1 MVLSPKVENSAMTIP
16 TGQSVE
22 IIHTGLYS
30 RKFYFVCFM
39 SRNLQEHILQT
50 ASELFYSQGI
60 KSTGVDAIVK
70 AAGTTKMSLYKYFP
84 SKDDLVLAHLCQS
97 RAAMLKRIQN
107 GINSRADA
115 PKQKL
120 LAVFDVFED
129 MLNMPEFRGCPFINA
144 AAEFAVENNP
154 VQQAAA
160 DFYNDFRQL
169 LTDLAKQAGISAAE
183 TLATLLSI
191 LIAGA
196 IVDEQI
202 QRGSNA
208 MGTARAAAAILIDNS
223 LSAT

>member
-1 MVLSPKVENSAMTIP
+1 
-16 TGQSVE
+16 
-22 IIHTGLYS
+22 
-30 RKFYFVCFM
+30 M
-39 SRNLQEHILQT
+39 SRNLQAHILQT

-84 SKDDLVLAHLCQS
+84 SKDDLVLAHLTKS
-97 RAAMLKRIQN
+97 RADMLERIRN
-107 GINSRADA
+107 GINSRAEA
-115 PKQKL
+115 PAQRL

-160 DFYNDFRQL
+160 DFYQEFHQL
-169 LTDLAKQAGISAAE
+169 LTALAAKAGISDAE
-183 TLATLLSI
+183 TLAAQLNI

-196 IVDEQI
+196 IVDAQI

-208 MGTARAAAAILIDNS
+208 MRTARTAAAILIESMTFHKPNP
-223 LSAT
+223 L